1 MDPLLAQ
8 LLLQRGI
15 GDKESARTFF
25 RPALSQLHDPF
36 LMRDMDRAV
45 ERIERAIREGERILV
60 YGDYDV
66 DGTTAVALVSS
77 YLMESHPLV
86 DTYIPDRYLEGYGL
100 SIKGIDYARDND
112 ISLVIALDCGIKAL
126 EQIAHAA
133 RHGVDVIV
141 CDHHRPGSELPGA
154 VAVLDPKRE
163 DCGYP
168 YKELCGC
175 GVGFKLIQALASRLG
190 RNAEE
195 LLPYLDL
202 VATAIGAD
210 VVPLTG
216 ENRVLAHFGLKVI
229 NSKPRIGIGALMELQ
244 KHKKENLS
252 LRDLVFQIAP
262 KINAAGRIDHGG
274 RAVAL
279 LNARDRALA
288 REMARE
294 IDRFNTERRGLDKEI
309 TQEALRQIKEQ
320 GEEER
325 YSTVVYKED
334 WHKGVIG
341 IVATRLTE
349 TYYRPTLVF
358 TRSGDRLAASARS
371 VRGFDIYRALE
382 DCSRYLEQFGGH
394 THAAGLTLLEGQYE
408 DFKQAFEALVRERI
422 DPGALRPE
430 LNIDAQIELEG
441 ITPRFLNY
449 LSQFAPFGPGNP
461 LPLFVAQGLRDT
473 GTARGVGAEKDHLK
487 ATLSQG
493 GSGPVGAIGFGLGR
507 KLNLVQGG
515 NPFDAVFSLEENHW
529 NGKRELQ
536 LNLIDLR

>member
-112 ISLVIALDCGIKAL
+112 ISLIIALDCGIKAL

-141 CDHHRPGSELPGA
+141 CDHHRPGPELPGA

-202 VATAIGAD
+202 VARS
-210 VVPLTG
+210 
-216 ENRVLAHFGLKVI
+216 E
-229 NSKPRIGIGALMELQ
+229 
-244 KHKKENLS
+244 
-252 LRDLVFQIAP
+252 
-262 KINAAGRIDHGG
+262 
-274 RAVAL
+274 
-279 LNARDRALA
+279 
-288 REMARE
+288 
-294 IDRFNTERRGLDKEI
+294 ERR
-309 TQEALRQIKEQ
+309 
-320 GEEER
+320 
-325 YSTVVYKED
+325 
-334 WHKGVIG
+334 
-341 IVATRLTE
+341 
-349 TYYRPTLVF
+349 
-358 TRSGDRLAASARS
+358 
-371 VRGFDIYRALE
+371 
-382 DCSRYLEQFGGH
+382 
-394 THAAGLTLLEGQYE
+394 
-408 DFKQAFEALVRERI
+408 
-422 DPGALRPE
+422 
-430 LNIDAQIELEG
+430 
-441 ITPRFLNY
+441 
-449 LSQFAPFGPGNP
+449 
-461 LPLFVAQGLRDT
+461 
-473 GTARGVGAEKDHLK
+473 VG
-487 ATLSQG
+487 
-493 GSGPVGAIGFGLGR
+493 
-507 KLNLVQGG
+507 
-515 NPFDAVFSLEENHW
+515 
-529 NGKRELQ
+529 
-536 LNLIDLR
+536 